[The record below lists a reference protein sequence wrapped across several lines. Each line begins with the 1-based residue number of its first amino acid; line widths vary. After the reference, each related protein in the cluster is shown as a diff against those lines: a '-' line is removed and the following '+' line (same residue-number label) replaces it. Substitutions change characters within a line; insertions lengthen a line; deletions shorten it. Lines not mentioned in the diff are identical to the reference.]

1 MFNLKD
7 IPTKLDKPSV
17 MNFVCVS
24 IIFFTI
30 FFTIFFSFP
39 LLVILPS
46 GTFSFQSLIC
56 IFSIESISALSI
68 TLLLLKKDI
77 LAYLFKFYPLPAIA
91 LAVVFG
97 IELVHFIQID
107 NYTLRDFFFSITL
120 FVIPLAIFAYGT
132 AVKSIIAYYL
142 SLFWIINIIHCFEQI
157 IGNANCT
164 GIAGN
169 RNWNASLIIATA
181 PFVIYLIYKWVSGKN
196 VGLRINLFI
205 SSIPGLIS
213 LYFIYL
219 CDSRGAWLSLIVV
232 FLIVCIV
239 YLPCHKYRMLLRF
252 GIYSILLL
260 TLLVLFEG
268 HPLAYYI
275 STDIRFSLW
284 HSTLRLFM
292 DNPLFGVSCPSFE
305 SAYASY
311 RPIDYFLKS
320 HYFAFRTT
328 HPHNELLYILACFGI
343 FGAGSWIILW
353 VYPLVK
359 LFGIFKKLDAII
371 KISLLSLSIL
381 VIHSMFDLIL
391 FQWPTIFIACILLG
405 LLWQQCWPIPQRHTQ
420 NTTILLNQGHG
431 GQIKNSSELC
441 DLQIEEGNNKTKI
454 SIVEIFKLAM
464 LPFILAVS
472 LSFSVFILFSYQ
484 DFRYSSNLRNSEI
497 AFSYYK
503 DPAKSLAYLNDSVN
517 CIPVPSSISHCGL
530 VSSDIFKDNI
540 MALHYFDKLLNTS
553 CPQIAHSNRHIAEAL
568 LKSSR
573 KTEALAFL
581 RKDSRNFPISIVTLY
596 MEMTLENEL
605 GQKKEAEITAEKLFN
620 ALRHMGLTEKHIPLI
635 LENPYFENRFVELR
649 NMGK

>member
-7 IPTKLDKPSV
+7 IPNKLDKLSV

-24 IIFFTI
+24 IIFL
-30 FFTIFFSFP
+30 TIFFSFP

-56 IFSIESISALSI
+56 IFSIEAISVLSI
-68 TLLLLKKDI
+68 TFLLLKKDI
-77 LAYLFKFYPLPAIA
+77 LAYLFKFYILPAIA
-91 LAVVFG
+91 LTVVFG
-97 IELVHFIQID
+97 IELVHFMLID

-120 FVIPLAIFAYGT
+120 FVIPLVIYAYGT
-132 AVKSIIAYYL
+132 DVKSIIAYYL

-181 PFVIYLIYKWVSGKN
+181 PFVIYLIYEYFSAKN

-239 YLPCHKYRMLLRF
+239 YLPRNKCTLILRF
-252 GIYSILLL
+252 AIYSILLL

-268 HPLAYYI
+268 HLLAYYI

-328 HPHNELLYILACFGI
+328 HPHNVVLYILACFGI

-353 VYPLVK
+353 IYPLVK
-359 LFGIFKKLDAII
+359 LFRIFKKLDAII

-405 LLWQQCWPIPQRHTQ
+405 FLWQQCWPTGKKCS
-420 NTTILLNQGHG
+420 TGILPVALNAISYTDDFLPRKSGY
-431 GQIKNSSELC
+431 
-441 DLQIEEGNNKTKI
+441 LQE
-454 SIVEIFKLAM
+454 SLIFL
-464 LPFILAVS
+464 FFSLAVA
-472 LSFSVFILFSYQ
+472 LSFAIFILFSYQ

-497 AFSYYK
+497 VFSHYK
-503 DPAKSLAYLNDSVN
+503 DPAKSLAYLDDSLNYV
-517 CIPVPSSISHCGL
+517 PVSSSISHCGL
-530 VSSDIFKDNI
+530 VASDVFKDNI
-540 MALHYFDKLLNTS
+540 MALHYFDMLLNTS

-568 LKSSR
+568 LKAGR
-573 KTEALAFL
+573 KTEALVFL
-581 RKDSRNFPISIVTLY
+581 RKDSRNYPISIVTLY
-596 MEMTLENEL
+596 MEMTLEDEL
-605 GQKKEAEITAEKLFN
+605 GQKKEAEITAEKIYY
-620 ALRHMGLTEKHIPLI
+620 ALRHMGLTEKHIPAI
-635 LENPYFENRFVELR
+635 LKNPYYENKFVELR
-649 NMGK
+649 NMDK